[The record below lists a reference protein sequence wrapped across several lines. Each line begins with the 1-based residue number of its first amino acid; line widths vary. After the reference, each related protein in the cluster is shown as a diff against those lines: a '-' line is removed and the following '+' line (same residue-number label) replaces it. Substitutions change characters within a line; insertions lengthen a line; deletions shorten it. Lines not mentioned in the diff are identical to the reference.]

1 MKMQPSCCSSC
12 PQESQKFSWR
22 YLQPST
28 NFVQFLL
35 SQQVFLRDILLLLQ
49 IFPVYVIC
57 SSVELVFHET
67 FIWICDGSP
76 CMKYVSDRNTPHTNI
91 IRIMT
96 LAVLHAYHKLYDQQC
111 GNKQERNFV
120 WGARDATWSA
130 EATGVKIMVVQLTEF
145 QLCSVLT
152 GI

>member
-1 MKMQPSCCSSC
+1 
-12 PQESQKFSWR
+12 
-22 YLQPST
+22 
-28 NFVQFLL
+28 
-35 SQQVFLRDILLLLQ
+35 
-49 IFPVYVIC
+49 
-57 SSVELVFHET
+57 
-67 FIWICDGSP
+67 
-76 CMKYVSDRNTPHTNI
+76 
-91 IRIMT
+91 MT